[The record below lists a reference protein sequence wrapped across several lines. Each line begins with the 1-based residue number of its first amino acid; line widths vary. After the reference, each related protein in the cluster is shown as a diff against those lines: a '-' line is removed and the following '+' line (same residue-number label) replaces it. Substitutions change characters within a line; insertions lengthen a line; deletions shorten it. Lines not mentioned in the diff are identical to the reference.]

1 MNEEHAQTHGT
12 EFPIPNDL
20 VSQLM
25 NYVKKKNCKQVQQ
38 PVRQARVKV
47 QWTNA
52 WCRKSL
58 NEVIIIIISRHFI
71 KKREQFLNS
80 DLTESFSKKK

>member
-1 MNEEHAQTHGT
+1 MNEEHAQIHET

-38 PVRQARVKV
+38 PVHQARVKV
-47 QWTNA
+47 Q
-52 WCRKSL
+52 
-58 NEVIIIIISRHFI
+58 
-71 KKREQFLNS
+71 
-80 DLTESFSKKK
+80 